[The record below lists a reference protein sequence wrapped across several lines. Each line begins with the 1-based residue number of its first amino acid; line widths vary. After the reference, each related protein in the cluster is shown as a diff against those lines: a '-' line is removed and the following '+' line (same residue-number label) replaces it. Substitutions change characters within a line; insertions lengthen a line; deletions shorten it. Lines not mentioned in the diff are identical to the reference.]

1 MEEEGLETDLR
12 KTIPPENF
20 YVCLRTYMETD
31 QGEGLEDVIRF
42 SNETDVNEQRIIG
55 FKSTITAK

>member
-1 MEEEGLETDLR
+1 
-12 KTIPPENF
+12 
-20 YVCLRTYMETD
+20 METD